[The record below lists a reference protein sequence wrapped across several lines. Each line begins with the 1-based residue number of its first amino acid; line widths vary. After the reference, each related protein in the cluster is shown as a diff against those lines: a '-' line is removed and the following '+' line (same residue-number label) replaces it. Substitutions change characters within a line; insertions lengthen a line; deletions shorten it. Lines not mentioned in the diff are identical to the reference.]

1 MKQRSRKSAAPQK
14 IGKYPVLGEIGR
26 GESAVVYLGEDPF
39 NDRKVAIKM
48 ADASGAHDAEA
59 AKRFEH
65 LFLNEASLAGRLQHP
80 NIIAVFD
87 AVIEGAQRYIVMEYV
102 PGGSLR
108 QFCHEGNLLPVRQ
121 IAMMMFKCCRAL
133 DYAQQHGVTHRD
145 VKPDNILMGEEIKI
159 SDFGAARIAGGTHEQ
174 VDGFVGSPAYMAP
187 EVINEY
193 PVTIQGD
200 IYSLG
205 VVMYQL
211 LTGRLPYIADNS
223 VAMIQ
228 KILAEHP
235 IPLQEVRPE
244 IPESLVVIVSRA
256 MDKKLSDRYSSWFDM
271 ARDLIESFPQLEA
284 LGREISASEKL
295 SKLRG
300 LPFFS
305 AFKEAE
311 LAEVVRAAGW
321 ERRNRDTP
329 LLDHGEWGQTFCI
342 VASGQ
347 AKVMRDGRFIGT
359 LQAGDCFGETALFEE
374 ASLPRT
380 MATAISEVEV
390 VRLHASQLEQLS
402 EGCQLRFNKQF
413 LQSLVGRLSQAHDSA
428 ERSDA

>member
-1 MKQRSRKSAAPQK
+1 MKQRSRKSTPPQK

-26 GESAVVYLGEDPF
+26 GESAVVYLAEDPF
-39 NDRKVAIKM
+39 NERKVAIKV
-48 ADASGAHDAEA
+48 ADASGTQGAEA
-59 AKRFEH
+59 VKRFEQ

-87 AVIEGAQRYIVMEYV
+87 AVVEGAQRYIVMEYV

-133 DYAQQHGVTHRD
+133 DYAHQQGVTHRD
-145 VKPDNILMGEEIKI
+145 VKPDNILMSEEIKI
-159 SDFGAARIAGGTHEQ
+159 SDFGAARIAGAAHEQ
-174 VDGFVGSPAYMAP
+174 VDGFLGSPAYMAP
-187 EVINEY
+187 EVINEH
-193 PVTIQGD
+193 PATVQGD
-200 IYSLG
+200 IDSLG

-211 LTGRLPYIADNS
+211 LTGRLPYTADNS
-223 VAMIQ
+223 VAMMQ
-228 KILAEHP
+228 KILAEPP
-235 IPLQEVRPE
+235 IPLQQVRPE
-244 IPESLVVIVSRA
+244 IPEPLVAIVKRA
-256 MDKKLSDRYSSWFDM
+256 MGKKLSERYSNWFDM

-321 ERRNRDTP
+321 ERRDRDAP
-329 LLDHGEWGQTFCI
+329 LLDQGEWGQTFCI

-347 AKVMRDGRFIGT
+347 AKVMRGGHFIGA

-374 ASLPRT
+374 ASVPRP
-380 MATAISEVEV
+380 MATAVSEVEV
-390 VRLHASQLEQLS
+390 VRLHASQLEELS

-413 LQSLVGRLSQAHDSA
+413 LQSLVGRLSQAHESG